1 MLLKGWID
9 MIHSICLLNLLLI
22 VSDMR
27 GMLVDRKQS

>member
-1 MLLKGWID
+1 

>member
-1 MLLKGWID
+1 

-27 GMLVDRKQS
+27 GMLVDRKRS

>member
-1 MLLKGWID
+1 

-22 VSDMR
+22 VSDTR